1 MAEHTHNQKI
11 VVDKLREDVLRLERL
26 EQQIDAL
33 QQERNKLIDSSSKL
47 SSRLDEY
54 RQGMEEWEWFFDNSL
69 EGLCIAGLDGY
80 FKRVNPAFAAM
91 LNYSAEELLAKPFSS
106 FIHPDDL
113 AKTDAELHSL
123 GSGIDCINFENRY
136 RNKQGEWR
144 WLSWHCPGVKQTT
157 KLYAIARDVTDTKL
171 AQADI
176 LYKATHDS
184 LTKLFNR
191 AAFEDNLVEAMARA
205 KRNPNNRVIMYLID
219 LNGFKAVNDTHGHP
233 VGDRVLRI
241 LAERLLELQRQ
252 GEMICR
258 LGGDEFTLLI
268 EGTAETQVS
277 PLAKRILA
285 AIQIPINI
293 DKLKLHIGCS
303 IGISIYP
310 SLARCSDELISQA
323 DSAMYTV
330 KKSAVSGFSL
340 YKNQC

>member
-1 MAEHTHNQKI
+1 MAEHKQDHEVI
-11 VVDKLREDVLRLERL
+11 EKLREDVHRLESL
-26 EQQIDAL
+26 EQQIDSL
-33 QQERNKLIDSSSKL
+33 QQERINLIDSSTKL

-54 RQGMEEWEWFFDNSL
+54 RQGMEEWEWFFHNSL

-91 LNYSAEELLAKPFSS
+91 LNYSVEELLAKPFSA

-113 AKTDAELHSL
+113 DKTAAEVASL
-123 GSGIDCINFENRY
+123 GSGVDSICFENRY

-157 KLYAIARDVTDTKL
+157 KLYAIARDVTETKQ

-191 AAFEDNLVEAMARA
+191 AAFEDKLPQAIARA
-205 KRNPNNRVIMYLID
+205 KRNPNYRVIMYLID
-219 LNGFKAVNDTHGHP
+219 LDGFKAVNDTHGHP
-233 VGDRVLRI
+233 VGDRVLRV
-241 LAERLLELQRQ
+241 LSERLLDIQRQ

-258 LGGDEFTLLI
+258 LGGDEFAVLI
-268 EGTAETQVS
+268 EGTVDTQVS
-277 PLAKRILA
+277 PLAERILTSVK
-285 AIQIPINI
+285 QPIEINNNQ
-293 DKLKLHIGCS
+293 LNIGCS

-310 SLARCSDELISQA
+310 ELASNSDELFSQA
-323 DSAMYTV
+323 DKAMYAI
-330 KKSAVSGFSL
+330 KNKGKSGFGL
-340 YKNQC
+340 YKTQP